1 MAAES
6 NLATI
11 NRVFDWFNSL
21 NRPDVVVTREAVE
34 SMFTPD
40 MKMVANNQVKCVGID
55 AHYRHFREI
64 RVKLKS
70 WHVRL
75 PFEITVDDGKRL
87 AAYYLIDYVAADGSS
102 GVIHDMA
109 IWTFRDGKVES
120 MTEIVHFDGKD
131 VPLDNH

>member
-1 MAAES
+1 MTTDS
-6 NLATI
+6 NFASI

-21 NRPDVVVTREAVE
+21 NDSSSVVTREDVE
-34 SMFTPD
+34 RLFTPD

-64 RVKLKS
+64 RNKLKS
-70 WHVRL
+70 WHVRR
-75 PFEITVDDGKRL
+75 PFEICVDDGKRL
-87 AAYYLIDYVAADGSS
+87 AAYYLIEYVAADGSS

-109 IWTFRDGKVES
+109 FWTFRDGKVES

-131 VPLDNH
+131 VPLENH